1 MYLLLIVGSGVAIGL
16 IGATAGLVPAL
27 ALAALL
33 IPALVAVAGAHLF
46 VASAARIL
54 AELRGAGAA
63 TRPVRPAAR
72 RCA

>member
-1 MYLLLIVGSGVAIGL
+1 MIAIAAIAIALGWTLSAWGV
-16 IGATAGLVPAL
+16 VPTL

-46 VASAARIL
+46 AVSAARIL

-63 TRPVRPAAR
+63 ARPVTPAAR